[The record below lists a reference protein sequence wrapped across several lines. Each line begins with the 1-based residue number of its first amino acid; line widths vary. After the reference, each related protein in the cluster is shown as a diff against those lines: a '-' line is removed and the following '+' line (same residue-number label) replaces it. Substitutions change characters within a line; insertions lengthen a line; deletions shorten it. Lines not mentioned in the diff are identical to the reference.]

1 MSRIKEDKHKI
12 GTAIQGIALQ
22 LVKSVRMKWKQ
33 LVFSVG
39 RREVEG
45 QTVFTDI
52 LFVMREGSS
61 RFEDAFSR
69 ELRKELDRPA
79 LMDVSDFEKEIYA
92 ICMAAGDKWNQLTLC
107 IDSDGQFN
115 TFFGYP
121 EVGKNPDPFDG
132 ENFAEWKSQ
141 FLAPEE

>member
-1 MSRIKEDKHKI
+1 MSKIKEDKHEI
-12 GTAIQGIALQ
+12 GTAIQGMALQ

-33 LVFSVG
+33 LVFSVS
-39 RREVEG
+39 RCEIEG
-45 QTVFTDI
+45 QTVFTDV

-69 ELRKELDRPA
+69 GLRKELDRPA

-92 ICMAAGDKWNQLTLC
+92 LCVAVGDKWNQLTLC
-107 IDSDGQFN
+107 IDSSGQFN

-121 EVGKNPDPFDG
+121 EVGKNPDPFNG
-132 ENFAEWKSQ
+132 ENFAEWKSK
-141 FLAPEE
+141 FLTVDE